1 MKIKIKDHIIDLA
14 LCSRITVTAAM
25 IELVN
30 NPHDAAQYEPDRN
43 LTQAEFNTLSAFLLN
58 QANCPHTVVVV

>member
-14 LCSRITVTAAM
+14 LCSRITVTSYI

-30 NPHDAAQYEPDRN
+30 NPHDTVQYKPDRN

-58 QANCPHTVVVV
+58 QSNCPYTVVI